1 MIELAAIFVV
11 WAYILVFLALTRRAA
26 RDAGKPVWLFAKGR
40 ERQSLPA
47 ALFRLSFVL
56 GAILPVITHIPR
68 VSETQAWMLTPFV
81 LGVAARLA
89 GIVLV
94 TAGANLALY
103 SQAYMGKSWRI
114 GAAGQGILI

>member
-26 RDAGKPVWLFAKGR
+26 RDAGKPVWLLAKGS

-47 ALFRLSFVL
+47 ALFRLSIVS
-56 GAILPVITHIPR
+56 GAILPVITHILR
-68 VSETQAWMLTPFV
+68 VSETQAWMLTPFA

-89 GIVLV
+89 GLVLV
-94 TAGANLALY
+94 TAGASLALY
-103 SQAYMGKSWRI
+103 S
-114 GAAGQGILI
+114 